1 MKSKSKEK
9 QITEFVIRYFNKDV
23 EEYLVHK
30 GFFAIKKGV
39 YENLNSTKRIEIKT
53 GLKISSF
60 KNGSIYGEEII
71 EAQLN
76 FIPEIPLLDYI
87 LRELNFVK

>member
-1 MKSKSKEK
+1 M
-9 QITEFVIRYFNKDV
+9 QITEFVIRYINKDLD
-23 EEYLVHK
+23 EYLVNK

-39 YENLNSTKRIEIKT
+39 YENLNSTRRIEVKT

-60 KNGSIYGEEII
+60 KNGTIYGEEVI

-76 FIPEIPLLDYI
+76 FIPEIPILDYI
-87 LRELNFVK
+87 LREINFTK